1 MVVSFF
7 EPRVS
12 FCSSVLLGL
21 ELTPQPGETQ
31 SVPSTKCW
39 GPLMKKTCFNLNGLF
54 FTFRG
59 GLLFFFLVDLAYRI
73 IISNVISSI
82 VSLHEVRIYFAL
94 SRRRENSTKHRVD
107 FQFSHLQLSNNSS
120 NFLGGSRRRRFE

>member
-54 FTFRG
+54 YVPRRTSVI
-59 GLLFFFLVDLAYRI
+59 FLVDLAYRI

-94 SRRRENSTKHRVD
+94 SRRRESSTKHRID

>member
-39 GPLMKKTCFNLNGLF
+39 GPLMKKRFNLNGLF
-54 FTFRG
+54 LRSEADFC
-59 GLLFFFLVDLAYRI
+59 FFLVDHAYRI
-73 IISNVISSI
+73 IISNVIISI

-94 SRRRENSTKHRVD
+94 SRRRESSTKHRVD